1 MREHAI
7 FEPKKNLGFVL
18 AARDVCRGCCLSYLS
33 SSLEHLY
40 GKNISE
46 FKGFFRHLFQIRHFR
61 QYIFYHYLMGFQ
73 AFYPT
78 IPLICTFRHI
88 SLIVLRF
95 LKGKSVIL
103 TTMALVL
110 VTMAIVMRTMAVV
123 LGTMAVV
130 LHILGIG
137 ILRFE

>member
-1 MREHAI
+1 
-7 FEPKKNLGFVL
+7 
-18 AARDVCRGCCLSYLS
+18 
-33 SSLEHLY
+33 
-40 GKNISE
+40 
-46 FKGFFRHLFQIRHFR
+46 
-61 QYIFYHYLMGFQ
+61 MGFQ
-73 AFYPT
+73 TFYPT
-78 IPLICTFRHI
+78 IPTIPLIWTFRHI

-110 VTMAIVMRTMAVV
+110 VMMAIVMRTMAVV

-137 ILRFE
+137 I